1 MTTPYPHGLMYEII
15 SRRDE
20 INLLASRAIGIEDLV
35 FREISLPMPK
45 FNPAELGF
53 MLAVSW
59 LFVLY
64 HEAGKVG
71 VAFLANRFPAYLLD
85 PQNHLVAHYR
95 VIQLF
100 RTYHQHN
107 LDLSKPHDIDIRE
120 VCEKWLAEQCG
131 TPIPGNED
139 QWNVCLISLLSEALS
154 FLDALYQCIRGI
166 ENDESQQMIVQ
177 EWIIR
182 LRRYHPPHEFDTL
195 ISKVASDMG
204 RDTIDPIRLR
214 ERHYG
219 KWTNDLSQLHGEYEF
234 DVEARRLIEH
244 TLLAET
250 TATIPITGNDVMEV
264 FGISPGREVGHLLA
278 RAHALYQSAPCSRDS
293 LLQLLMQE
301 ERRS

>member
-1 MTTPYPHGLMYEII
+1 MTTPNPHGLMYEIV

-20 INLLASRAIGIEDLV
+20 MNLLASRAIGVEDLV
-35 FREISLPMPK
+35 FQELSLPMPK

-71 VAFLANRFPAYLLD
+71 VAFLADRFPAYFLD
-85 PQNHLVAHYR
+85 PQNRLVDHYR
-95 VIQLF
+95 VIQHF

-107 LDLSKPHDIDIRE
+107 LDLSKPHDIEIRE

-131 TPIPGNED
+131 TPIPGNEV
-139 QWNVCLISLLSEALS
+139 QWNVCLVSLLSEALS
-154 FLDALYQCIRGI
+154 FLDALCQCIRGI

-177 EWIIR
+177 EWTIQ
-182 LRRYHPPHEFDTL
+182 LRRYHPPYEFDTL

-204 RDTIDPIRLR
+204 RDTIDPVRVR
-214 ERHYG
+214 ERYYG
-219 KWTNDLSQLHGEYEF
+219 KWTNDLSLLQGEYEF

-244 TLLAET
+244 TFLTEIA
-250 TATIPITGNDVMEV
+250 AIIPITGKDVMEV
-264 FGISPGREVGHLLA
+264 FGIPPGPQVGHLLA
-278 RAHALYQSAPCSRDS
+278 RAHALYQSAPCPRDS
-293 LLQLLMQE
+293 LLQLLVQE
-301 ERRS
+301 EKRS